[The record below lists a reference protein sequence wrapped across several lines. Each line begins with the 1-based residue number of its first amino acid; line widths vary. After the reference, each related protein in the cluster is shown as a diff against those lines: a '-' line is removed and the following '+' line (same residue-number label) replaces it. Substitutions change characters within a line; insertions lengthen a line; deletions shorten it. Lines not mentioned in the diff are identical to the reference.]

1 MFYERSTAMNTIR
14 RKNGFILLLVLPIMA
29 LFGLVLSVVAANSHS
44 LIVQT
49 RRAELRLKAENAC
62 QSGLSWVQQNPRKL
76 EPLISN
82 EPLLLTVEEGP
93 RPVTCRIQ
101 RIGDMPDGESLQ
113 IIGHA
118 EDGRFSIDVKRRIT
132 VPVPN

>member
-1 MFYERSTAMNTIR
+1 MNTIR

-62 QSGLSWVQQNPRKL
+62 QSGLSWIQQNPRKI

-101 RIGDMPDGESLQ
+101 RISDMPDGEFLQ
-113 IIGHA
+113 ITGQA
-118 EDGRFSIDVKRRIT
+118 ADGRFSAEIKRRIPL
-132 VPVPN
+132 PVPH